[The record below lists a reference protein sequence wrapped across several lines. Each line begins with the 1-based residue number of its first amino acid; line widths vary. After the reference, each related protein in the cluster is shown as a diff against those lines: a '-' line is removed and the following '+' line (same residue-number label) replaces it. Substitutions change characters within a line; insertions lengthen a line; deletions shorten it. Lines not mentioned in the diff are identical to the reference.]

1 MDLTVAYNTKPWD
14 MYLVTVSKEN
24 DDGEPMN
31 DATVLNT
38 TVSMPAASKGTI
50 WTGAYTDNV
59 VRVDATTAPNY
70 YIIDFILTKDDGTRV
85 DHLAQKYANHVVL
98 TMEDYNVNVK
108 VVYSTEPPEPV
119 DLTLEVVNHAGE
131 AGNAADI
138 DVDSRTLHADGTT
151 PSNSLTNV
159 PVNAPMD
166 LTTTH
171 VTGYSV
177 EKVEIII
184 NNIASELLLT
194 DGAVTMPNM
203 PLMDATVKVYYQ
215 EGTKT
220 GRPGPE
226 PEPEQPGGLDPCP
239 DGGCEP
245 L

>member
-1 MDLTVAYNTKPWD
+1 MEADTTPPRSTTADGGEITGLNPGRQVTVKDISNVPAGYTVTGVVATTAGFSTVNVPETAPGSGAYTYTMVDSDVDLTVAYNTKPWD

-138 DVDSRTLHADGTT
+138 DVDSRTLHATEQL
-151 PSNSLTNV
+151 P
-159 PVNAPMD
+159 A
-166 LTTTH
+166 
-171 VTGYSV
+171 
-177 EKVEIII
+177 
-184 NNIASELLLT
+184 IA
-194 DGAVTMPNM
+194 
-203 PLMDATVKVYYQ
+203 
-215 EGTKT
+215 
-220 GRPGPE
+220 
-226 PEPEQPGGLDPCP
+226 
-239 DGGCEP
+239 
-245 L
+245 